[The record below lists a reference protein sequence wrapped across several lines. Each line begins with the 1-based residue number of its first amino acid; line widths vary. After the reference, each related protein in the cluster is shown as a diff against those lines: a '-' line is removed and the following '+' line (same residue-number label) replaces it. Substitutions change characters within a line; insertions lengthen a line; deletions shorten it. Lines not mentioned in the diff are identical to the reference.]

1 MRSAAALAWVGVLAL
16 LAVGCSSS
24 VDTACDVEGISHE
37 IEHMVGES
45 SLQLTSLD
53 ALKCSG
59 AWAVATATVSGGG
72 QADETSTFLFEKTDA
87 GWFLKSPEIACG
99 GDPGMET
106 VAEAL
111 RQDACSV
118 Q

>member
-1 MRSAAALAWVGVLAL
+1 MRVAPTLALAGVLSL
-16 LAVGCSSS
+16 LAAGCNSS
-24 VDTACDVEGISHE
+24 VDAACDVEGISHE

-45 SLQLTSLD
+45 SLQLASLD

-59 AWAVATATVSGGG
+59 AWAVAKATVSGGG
-72 QADETSTFLFEKTDA
+72 QGDETSTFLFEKTES

-111 RQDACSV
+111 RQDACSA